1 MAEEPLETSFE
12 GRPVSRR
19 SKAKAR
25 AENLEEQSGMNE
37 AGPSAEQ
44 QAKEKKKPRK
54 LERRNV
60 VLQEPTKTLDTRV
73 ETLERQFA
81 SLSSRVDAVE
91 VRQVRRPT
99 AATYR
104 RSSSTSTRAT
114 SAGRAR
120 PRGSTP
126 RSTPVRPTL
135 ADQLRE
141 SQRLRKSHQRRKSGE
156 NDSIEEIPRSALT
169 TPQSRQVA
177 LTGQYNI
184 PLPTNLSPE
193 DILNIKSG
201 LTAAG
206 SIARS
211 LANAWT
217 TPTQTQEAGTSGTT
231 TPRGSGAGASRSVVH
246 ARSGGA
252 KAQHDSAGDRQ
263 EQAARGDDDKE
274 NVFDAAVSGG
284 NVSSS
289 GGGVGNAQ
297 PEGTPKV
304 SSLFVIPKPYLAPQ
318 KGPS

>member
-1 MAEEPLETSFE
+1 M
-12 GRPVSRR
+12 
-19 SKAKAR
+19 
-25 AENLEEQSGMNE
+25 EEQARVME
-37 AGPSAEQ
+37 AGPSTEQ

-60 VLQEPTKTLDTRV
+60 VLEEPTITLDTRV
-73 ETLERQFA
+73 ERLERQFA

-126 RSTPVRPTL
+126 RYASGTTNPARPTL

-141 SQRLRKSHQRRKSGE
+141 SQRLRKTHQRRQSGGE
-156 NDSIEEIPRSALT
+156 TGSIEEIPRSALS
-169 TPQSRQVA
+169 TPENRHVA

-193 DILNIKSG
+193 DIMNIRTG

-217 TPTQTQEAGTSGTT
+217 TPTQETGTSGTA
-231 TPRGSGAGASRSVVH
+231 TPRATGAGASRSVVH
-246 ARSGGA
+246 ARSDARG
-252 KAQHDSAGDRQ
+252 KHDSVGDRQ
-263 EQAARGDDDKE
+263 ERLAQGDDDKE
-274 NVFDAAVSGG
+274 NVFDSTVSGEKG
-284 NVSSS
+284 NST
-289 GGGVGNAQ
+289 GGDGVGNTE
-297 PEGTPKV
+297 PEGTLQS
-304 SSLFVIPKPYLAPQ
+304 SSLFILPSSYLV
-318 KGPS
+318 S